1 MKILSYPKKLQI
13 KNFINKGL
21 LIFDLDGTIIDSKKD
36 IINSFNFAFKKNNL
50 KLINEAFFLKN
61 ASRGSDYFI
70 KKNFKK
76 KNIKRSF
83 IDKINRD
90 FISHYYK
97 NCTKNTTCK
106 KGLKIFLKKKKK
118 NYVNII
124 TTNKKKK
131 IAEKICK
138 KLNIFSYFD
147 QIFGSDTLLNKKPS
161 KKHLD
166 EILKKYN
173 FNKSK
178 ILIFGDSEVDY
189 KLSSHY
195 KIKYILV
202 KNGYTNKTYN
212 QIKHNLLINDYN
224 NLLKIVN
231 ELLNIKN

>member
-106 KGLKIFLKKKKK
+106 KGLKIFLKKTKK

-124 TTNKKKK
+124 NFESILKFINHSKFTVIKMSKKFVRKSTKK
-131 IAEKICK
+131 ISDFFGQFFPEMKKFKKFRKI
-138 KLNIFSYFD
+138 
-147 QIFGSDTLLNKKPS
+147 P
-161 KKHLD
+161 
-166 EILKKYN
+166 
-173 FNKSK
+173 
-178 ILIFGDSEVDY
+178 
-189 KLSSHY
+189 
-195 KIKYILV
+195 
-202 KNGYTNKTYN
+202 
-212 QIKHNLLINDYN
+212 
-224 NLLKIVN
+224 
-231 ELLNIKN
+231 

>member
-106 KGLKIFLKKKKK
+106 KGLKIFLKKTKK

-173 FNKSK
+173 FKKSK

-189 KLSSHY
+189 NFAKYSSENFIL
-195 KIKYILV
+195 IKD
-202 KNGYTNKTYN
+202 GYTIKKTEKIIQKYS
-212 QIKHNLLINDYN
+212 INNFYE
-224 NLLKIVN
+224 LK
-231 ELLNIKN
+231 NILDLFKF